1 MTAETPLVRG
11 HRLTPS
17 FTDSAIDVELTEE
30 ILRDHEDEDEDEVL
44 ATTAPSS
51 DVTQLNERIVH
62 IAQLVADKNAL
73 RELSQDDCAAVST
86 YLDNI
91 EKILDPRRNISRTIA
106 LNRPSSSTS
115 NAAPTTKS
123 PLAIADYRLKSIPKA
138 TTQSQTVSHDLTS
151 ILQELTNVNTEL
163 RQRYLE
169 SRHIHDVFIVK
180 CEGLAQRILE
190 LEEEVHELYAPLPP
204 VPIPN
209 RIYGYGVLMVNRK
222 SDILEDTIE
231 LEGLRGTVRGLDSWV
246 GRWQRQ
252 RESSSPSSSS
262 KADAVRRSKGRSY
275 WRRKTKP
282 AAGNEEEEEDGNDF
296 DTFLDGVLAWMR
308 GWNDVEEGFLIRA
321 RRRKL
326 RRDKRGLGST

>member
-30 ILRDHEDEDEDEVL
+30 FVHDHDDVK
-44 ATTAPSS
+44 ATTASS
-51 DVTQLNERIVH
+51 NGDVVMLNQRIVH
-62 IAQLVADKNAL
+62 IGHLVANNNAL
-73 RELSQDDCAAVST
+73 RGLSQDDCAAVNT

-91 EKILDPRRNISRTIA
+91 EKLLDPRADISQTVA
-106 LNRPSSSTS
+106 LNCPASSTGNATPTAS
-115 NAAPTTKS
+115 DSRRKSFSKNAAPQSITTTS
-123 PLAIADYRLKSIPKA
+123 QPQL
-138 TTQSQTVSHDLTS
+138 QTVSHDLTS
-151 ILQELTNVNTEL
+151 VLKELSSVNSEL

-169 SRHIHDVFIVK
+169 SRHIHDLFIIK

-190 LEEEVHELYAPLPP
+190 LEEEVHEL
-204 VPIPN
+204 
-209 RIYGYGVLMVNRK
+209 K

-246 GRWQRQ
+246 NRWQRQ
-252 RESSSPSSSS
+252 RDSSSSSSSSPL
-262 KADAVRRSKGRSY
+262 KVRSKSKSY
-275 WRRKTKP
+275 WRRKPKP
-282 AAGNEEEEEDGNDF
+282 ADRNEEEEEDGNDL
-296 DTFLDGVLAWMR
+296 DTLLDGVLAWMR

-326 RRDKRGLGST
+326 RREKKGQLSA

>member
-30 ILRDHEDEDEDEVL
+30 ILHDHEDEDEDEVV

-51 DVTQLNERIVH
+51 DVTQLNKRIVH

-73 RELSQDDCAAVST
+73 QRLSEDDCAAVST

-115 NAAPTTKS
+115 NATPTPKT
-123 PLAIADYRLKSIPKA
+123 PPAIADYRLKSIPEA
-138 TTQSQTVSHDLTS
+138 RTQSQTVSHDLTS
-151 ILQELTNVNTEL
+151 ILQELTSVNSEL

-190 LEEEVHELYAPLPP
+190 LEEEVHELYAP
-204 VPIPN
+204 
-209 RIYGYGVLMVNRK
+209 
-222 SDILEDTIE
+222 
-231 LEGLRGTVRGLDSWV
+231 
-246 GRWQRQ
+246 
-252 RESSSPSSSS
+252 SPSDTRLY
-262 KADAVRRSKGRSY
+262 AWVRCINGK
-275 WRRKTKP
+275 
-282 AAGNEEEEEDGNDF
+282 
-296 DTFLDGVLAWMR
+296 
-308 GWNDVEEGFLIRA
+308 
-321 RRRKL
+321 
-326 RRDKRGLGST
+326 